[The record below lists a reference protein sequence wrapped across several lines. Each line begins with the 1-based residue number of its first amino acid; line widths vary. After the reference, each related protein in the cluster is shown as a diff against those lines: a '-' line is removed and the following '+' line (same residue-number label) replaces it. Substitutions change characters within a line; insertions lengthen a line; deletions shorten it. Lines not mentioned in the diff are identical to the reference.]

1 MVIRKQIN
9 RLLVGLILILI
20 MVFHL
25 ITNSLIN
32 HVLYD
37 KGIYFFD
44 FRVNVYFFYDLT
56 IFILYGIVLILLVT
70 IE

>member
-20 MVFHL
+20 MTFHL
-25 ITNSLIN
+25 ITNALIN
-32 HVLYD
+32 HIVN
-37 KGIYFFD
+37 KTTIYFFI
-44 FRVNVYFFYDLT
+44 FQINIFYFYDLT
-56 IFILYGIVLILLVT
+56 IFILYGVVLTLLVM